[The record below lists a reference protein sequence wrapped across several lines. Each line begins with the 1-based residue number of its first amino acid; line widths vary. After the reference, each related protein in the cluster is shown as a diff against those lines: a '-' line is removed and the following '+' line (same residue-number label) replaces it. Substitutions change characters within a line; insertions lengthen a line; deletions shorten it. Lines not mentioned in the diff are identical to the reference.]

1 MCCFCLWLLGAL
13 VVAALLYTG
22 MRQEIRKLT
31 RNLAADL
38 ELVVEKNTKI
48 AELQAKLDKLETKI
62 FGTWGANHV
71 RQLEA
76 DKAKTSEEM
85 NRLRQKAEQ
94 FMGEIL
100 AHKQTIRRLQ
110 EEQSM
115 DSNHP
120 ELKRVRAECQRAIE
134 NLRVAHH
141 QTVLGLEAQI
151 VKMQPLQ
158 ARYAHAEQEIRRLQV
173 QLARCGATQNPIN
186 QREIRALRDR
196 CSAYE
201 NDIRILQGNCTAYE
215 NDIRTLQGNC
225 VWYEQELGRLRAAGV
240 AQGPANVEAIPK
252 SEFIARFIRMFFKGA
267 DDKESF
273 KKITTFFFGRQF
285 DQTTSRKVI
294 YRKLSLHVH
303 PDQNHGQDS
312 ELMTEVAKFLNSLK
326 D

>member
-1 MCCFCLWLLGAL
+1 

-62 FGTWGANHV
+62 FGTWGASHV

-173 QLARCGATQNPIN
+173 QLARCGAAQNPIN

-201 NDIRILQGNCTAYE
+201 NDIH
-215 NDIRTLQGNC
+215 TLQGNC
-225 VWYEQELGRLRAAGV
+225 MWYEQELGRLRAAGV

>member
-62 FGTWGANHV
+62 FGTWGASHV

-173 QLARCGATQNPIN
+173 QLARCGAAQNPIN

-201 NDIRILQGNCTAYE
+201 NDIRI
-215 NDIRTLQGNC
+215 LQGNC

>member
-1 MCCFCLWLLGAL
+1 M
-13 VVAALLYTG
+13 VAALLYTG

-62 FGTWGANHV
+62 FGTWGASHV

-173 QLARCGATQNPIN
+173 QLARCGAAQNPIN

-201 NDIRILQGNCTAYE
+201 NDIH
-215 NDIRTLQGNC
+215 TLQGNC
-225 VWYEQELGRLRAAGV
+225 MWYEQELGRLRAAGV